1 MKITLLDD
9 DKLAQEVDEILEI
22 SRWNNL
28 FKMAVIAAIIMA
40 IMIPVQVLVFL
51 VYPPPSSVEG
61 FFRLFNENAFVG
73 LLEYDFLMIFDMLLI
88 TFIYLALYF
97 LLKNINESMIT
108 VALVLGLLG
117 IASFFASNTSLEMLS
132 LSKQFAA
139 ATTSEQRMI
148 LRAAGL
154 ALIETYNGTSFTIY
168 YSLSAI
174 SLLVFSFAMLK
185 NKIFTKANAYAGLIT
200 GLFMVIPPIAI
211 IGKVGLFSSLIALLP
226 LEIWLIL
233 FAKNLKK
240 LNRKAFRAY

>member
-9 DKLAQEVDEILEI
+9 DKLAQEVGEILEI

-28 FKMAVIAAIIMA
+28 FKMAVIAAITMA
-40 IMIPVQVLVFL
+40 IMIPIQVLVFFA
-51 VYPPPSSVEG
+51 YPPPSSVEG

-88 TFIYLALYF
+88 IFIYLALYF
-97 LLKNINESMIT
+97 LLKNVDEAIIT
-108 VALVLGLLG
+108 VALVLGFLG
-117 IASFFASNTSLEMLS
+117 IASFFSSNTSMEMLS

-139 ATTSEQRMI
+139 ATTAEQRII

-168 YSLSAI
+168 YSLSTI

-185 NKIFTKANAYAGLIT
+185 SKIFTKANAYSGLLA
-200 GLFMVIPPIAI
+200 GLFMLIPPIAVL
-211 IGKVGLFSSLIALLP
+211 GKIGLFSSLIALLP

-233 FAKNLKK
+233 LAKNLKK
-240 LNRKAFRAY
+240 LNRKAYSSR